1 MGSEYILYVFEHR
14 WRWTGMPSP
23 GQISWKQVG
32 MMPWWDKD
40 IIIQKRRAEV
50 SHSKKNQ
57 ITWFCA
63 VCLSEWPESMM
74 HNMWCDSM
82 STHTNGPGLPPHSYS
97 TDPCRTRLQ
106 RETQRERYLKAT
118 VHPKLKM
125 IISHHHIILIYV
137 FLFFY
142 IEYHIVYI
150 LFVFF
155 VILWIL
161 IAIDSI
167 HFNLFYGKEQFII
180 FFI

>member
-1 MGSEYILYVFEHR
+1 MTIEVKEARLFLFAINTHLLMERSHFSR
-14 WRWTGMPSP
+14 WAVNIYCTSLNIGGDEQWCHLRVRS
-23 GQISWKQVG
+23 SWKQVG

-40 IIIQKRRAEV
+40 IIIQERRAEV
-50 SHSKKNQ
+50 SHSQKKQ

-118 VHPKLKM
+118 VHP
-125 IISHHHIILIYV
+125 
-137 FLFFY
+137 FLHWVPHRLYFMCFM
-142 IEYHIVYI
+142 
-150 LFVFF
+150 
-155 VILWIL
+155 
-161 IAIDSI
+161 
-167 HFNLFYGKEQFII
+167 
-180 FFI
+180 